1 MFACKVCAEKDKRV
15 QVLESEVAFL
25 RNLVHKPVDNSIVTE
40 NEMEADGIMSG
51 QDRVI
56 EIEPRAHY
64 EAAEDEFITAERQ
77 ALLDGTY

>member
-1 MFACKVCAEKDKRV
+1 MFSCRVCAEKDKRV
-15 QVLESEVAFL
+15 QVLESEITFL
-25 RNLVHKPVDNSIVTE
+25 RNLVHKPVDNSTITE

-56 EIEPRAHY
+56 EIEPRAQY
-64 EAAEDEFITAERQ
+64 EAAEDEFVTAERQ